1 MLREWW
7 TESSTQFRFFCSF
20 VRGFVL
26 EILRSIPMISTPC
39 GRVLIDIG
47 RDGRH
52 KSVINQQFTGDIHH
66 EDASAS

>member
-1 MLREWW
+1 MLREWP

-39 GRVLIDIG
+39 DRVLTETG
-47 RDGRH
+47 REYRR
-52 KSVINQQFTGDIHH
+52 KSVINQ
-66 EDASAS
+66 

>member
-1 MLREWW
+1 MLREWP
-7 TESSTQFRFFCSF
+7 TESSTQFWFFCSV

-39 GRVLIDIG
+39 DRVLINVG
-47 RDGRH
+47 RENRR